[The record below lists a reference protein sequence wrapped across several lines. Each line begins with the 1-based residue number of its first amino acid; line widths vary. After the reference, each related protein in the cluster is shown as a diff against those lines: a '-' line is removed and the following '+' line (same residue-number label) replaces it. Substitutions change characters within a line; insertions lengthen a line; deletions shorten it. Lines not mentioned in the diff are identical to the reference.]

1 MCKVL
6 GTRNSTTRIKKIKP
20 SVLSMALSEIK
31 TEEGSASDIN
41 SELYELI
48 FAFSNE
54 DKFEGIRE
62 KEVS

>member
-1 MCKVL
+1 
-6 GTRNSTTRIKKIKP
+6 
-20 SVLSMALSEIK
+20 MALSEIK

-62 KEVS
+62 KEVSYKEK